1 MVSVVPVSAN
11 SHTGRRSRAAVV
23 TLLVSA
29 GILDFLDRGSLS
41 VANGPIRADLHL
53 TGTQMGALLS
63 LFSFA
68 YGLAQLP
75 LGALLDRWGGRV
87 LLGTGLL
94 LWSAA
99 QAATALVRSFA
110 WFVPL
115 RLLLGIGEAPF
126 FPAGVQSIEGWF
138 APEERG
144 RPTGLLNASTML
156 GQAVSPP
163 VLTALM
169 LHAGWRTMFAVIGAL
184 GIVLALV
191 WFPVFR
197 DPPAPS
203 EPQHEGAH
211 HSSGAGHSSEVR
223 QSSRA
228 RQSSGAGQWLAL
240 FRSPVMWG
248 MLLGFSGINYT
259 GWLYLAWLP
268 GYLEQ
273 SQHVSIAHAGTLT
286 AVPFLMGAAGMFASG
301 LVADALVR
309 HGADPMRCRKVLILI
324 GMVASAGFTFFVAD
338 AASTRAAVLLI
349 GAALLTVHVAG
360 TAAWGLV
367 QFAAPKGQV
376 AAVASIQNFGSF
388 MVASVAPL
396 LTGWLL
402 DKTHSFHLALV
413 LCAGVTLGGAL
424 AYGVLVRGP
433 ISSSLH

>member
-1 MVSVVPVSAN
+1 MASAVPVIAN
-11 SHTGRRSRAAVV
+11 SQTGKRTRVAVV
-23 TLLVSA
+23 TLLVAA
-29 GILDFLDRGSLS
+29 GVLDFLDRGSLS

-53 TGTQMGALLS
+53 SGTQMGALLS

-75 LGALLDRWGGRV
+75 LGALLDRFGGRV

-94 LWSAA
+94 LWSVA
-99 QAATALVRSFA
+99 QAATALVSSFG

-126 FPAGVQSIEGWF
+126 FPAGVQAIEGWF

-163 VLTALM
+163 LLTVLM
-169 LHAGWRTMFAVIGAL
+169 LHEGWRSMFAVIGAL

-191 WFPVFR
+191 WFPLFQNPPR
-197 DPPAPS
+197 DAPASEEPFNPS
-203 EPQHEGAH
+203 DE
-211 HSSGAGHSSEVR
+211 HSR
-223 QSSRA
+223 TR
-228 RQSSGAGQWLAL
+228 QWLAL
-240 FRSPVMWG
+240 FRSPTMWG

-273 SQHVSIAHAGTLT
+273 SRHVSIAHAGTLT
-286 AVPFLMGAAGMFASG
+286 AVPFLMGAAGMFGSG

-309 HGADPMRCRKVLILI
+309 RGVDPMRCRKVLILS
-324 GMVASAGFTFFVAD
+324 GMVASACFTFFVAD
-338 AASTRAAVLLI
+338 AASTRAAVLLV
-349 GAALLTVHVAG
+349 GAALFTVHVAG

-376 AAVASIQNFGSF
+376 ATVASIQNFGSF
-388 MVASVAPL
+388 MVASAAPL

-413 LCAGVTLGGAL
+413 LCAAITLGGAL
-424 AYGVLVRGP
+424 AYALLVRGP
-433 ISSSLH
+433 ISSSQP